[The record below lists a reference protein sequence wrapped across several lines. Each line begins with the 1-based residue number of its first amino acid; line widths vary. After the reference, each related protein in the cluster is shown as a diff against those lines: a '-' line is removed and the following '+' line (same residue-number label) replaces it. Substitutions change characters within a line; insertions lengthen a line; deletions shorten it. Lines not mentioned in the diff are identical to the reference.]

1 MAKKKKEALL
11 DPEKEPM
18 SFKIKALIVAIIIC
32 NIVTFY
38 FFIVWI
44 ISALGLIT
52 DSK

>member
-1 MAKKKKEALL
+1 MAKKKKEASL
-11 DPEKEPM
+11 PKEEPM
-18 SFKIKALIVAIIIC
+18 PFKIKAMIVVIIIC

>member
-11 DPEKEPM
+11 PEKEPM
-18 SFKIKALIVAIIIC
+18 SFTIKALIVVIIIC

>member
-1 MAKKKKEALL
+1 MAKKKKEAML
-11 DPEKEPM
+11 PENEPM
-18 SFKIKALIVAIIIC
+18 SFRIKAMIVVIIIC